1 MATINRKRGIK
12 PASAGRAAGRK
23 GIPPPKETSTEA
35 AEADNTMATFLPF
48 CPHCEK
54 QIIVP
59 NSTILYC
66 SEKCRKQDQ
75 KRPTSINLASTSC
88 PSLNN
93 LITPPLSSSHMNQMS
108 YFEGAPMKNYV
119 TPSSPTPQRSTPF
132 FGGMGEIVPL
142 PPVGDLSSTT
152 ASGPRPSTLQRSFSS
167 GGYSPTDSTPSSPS
181 ATYSNIYNPARG
193 RPNHYQTFTSGS
205 GDSSPTSPGTPYSN
219 TYQRPRPQL
228 HRHSTYSASS
238 KSIDL
243 VTPINTEPEPAPA
256 PTAALQSPPASPTCT
271 ELLYESSWVIP
282 KSKMDGSSIKTMF
295 NFEKIRGSSPTVTPV
310 GLARVTATGMYNYN
324 PYAAYRSTQMP
335 IREDAYM
342 QGITTVLRN

>member
-1 MATINRKRGIK
+1 V
-12 PASAGRAAGRK
+12 S
-23 GIPPPKETSTEA
+23 PPRPLRREA
-35 AEADNTMATFLPF
+35 FTDYLSRYS
-48 CPHCEK
+48 PHCEK

-59 NSTILYC
+59 NTTILYC

-88 PSLNN
+88 PSFNN
-93 LITPPLSSSHMNQMS
+93 LITPPLSSPHMNQMS

-132 FGGMGEIVPL
+132 FGGIDEIVPI
-142 PPVGDLSSTT
+142 PSVGDSFSAA
-152 ASGPRPSTLQRSFSS
+152 ASGPRSSTLQRSFSS
-167 GGYSPTDSTPSSPS
+167 GGYSPTDSSTPSSPS

-193 RPNHYQTFTSGS
+193 RPNHYKTFTSGS
-205 GDSSPTSPGTPYSN
+205 GDSSPTSPGTPYAN
-219 TYQRPRPQL
+219 TYQRTRPQL

-243 VTPINTEPEPAPA
+243 VTPIHTEPEPAPA
-256 PTAALQSPPASPTCT
+256 STAALQSPPTSPTCT
-271 ELLYESSWVIP
+271 ELLYESSWIIP
-282 KSKMDGSSIKTMF
+282 KTKMDGSSIKTMF
-295 NFEKIRGSSPTVTPV
+295 NFEKIRGASPTVTPV

-324 PYAAYRSTQMP
+324 PYTAYRSTQMP